1 MRGTGPAI
9 FWVGGSCG
17 KTRTS
22 GVRSA
27 GCWRQPR
34 GRMIRWCGNHSVI
47 ITEGVMDR
55 SKTYIVDV
63 TTNES
68 MVVAESAG
76 LYIPSCS
83 ADAKYLA
90 SSVLNGRKLRL
101 FEFASKKWSDLA
113 SQDVGLPQ
121 WSADSKYIYFDSG
134 TSKDLAVHRVRI
146 ADGKIER
153 IVSLENFRRVVQP
166 WVVDGAGAGRIA
178 AAAARHRQPGSVRAG
193 FRSSLEPR

>member
-1 MRGTGPAI
+1 
-9 FWVGGSCG
+9 
-17 KTRTS
+17 
-22 GVRSA
+22 
-27 GCWRQPR
+27 
-34 GRMIRWCGNHSVI
+34 
-47 ITEGVMDR
+47 MDR

-113 SQDVGLPQ
+113 SQDIGLPQ